1 MNMFT
6 NRLHT
11 IRTAKSKPKPKQY
24 SELRVECVVYELS
37 DFDEILKIVRDNCH
51 ELNVLFTTRK
61 FNSSKYSNDRNEIKK
76 LPAFHIYINDQYKNT
91 IYPDSDTIKIIKMEL
106 AFYND
111 KLERKKRKKLE
122 REIYYAD
129 LYNWFTSCFIYK

>member
-1 MNMFT
+1 MFT

-11 IRTAKSKPKPKQY
+11 IRTSKSKPKPKQY
-24 SELRVECVVYELS
+24 SEVRVECIVYQLS
-37 DFDEILKIVRDNCH
+37 DFDEILKNIRNKCH
-51 ELNVLFTTRK
+51 ELDVLFTTRK

-76 LPAFHIYINDQYKNT
+76 LPAFHIYIGDQYKNT
-91 IYPDSDTIKIIKMEL
+91 IYPDNDTIKNIKMEL
-106 AFYND
+106 ALYND

-122 REIYYAD
+122 REIYYSD

>member
-1 MNMFT
+1 MFT

-24 SELRVECVVYELS
+24 SELRVECIVYQLS
-37 DFDEILKIVRDNCH
+37 DFDEILKNIRNTCH

-61 FNSSKYSNDRNEIKK
+61 FNSSNYSNDRNEIKR
-76 LPAFHIYINDQYKNT
+76 LPAFHIYFGDQYKNT
-91 IYPDSDTIKIIKMEL
+91 IYPDNDTIKNIKMEL
-106 AFYND
+106 ALYND

-122 REIYYAD
+122 REIYYTD
-129 LYNWFTSCFIYK
+129 LFNWFRSCFIYK

>member
-1 MNMFT
+1 MFI

-24 SELRVECVVYELS
+24 SEIRVECIVYQLS
-37 DFDEILKIVRDNCH
+37 DFDEILKNIRNKCH
-51 ELNVLFTTRK
+51 ELDVLFTTRK

-76 LPAFHIYINDQYKNT
+76 LPAFHIYIGDQYKNT
-91 IYPDSDTIKIIKMEL
+91 INPDNDTIKNIKMEL
-106 AFYND
+106 ALYND

-122 REIYYAD
+122 REIYYSD
-129 LYNWFTSCFIYK
+129 LYNWFRSCFIYK